1 MIVFIKVKYCVS
13 RLGGKMCIVTLA
25 FEKILFERKAWYSII
40 KIGNVLI
47 MIRVLQRLSKCV

>member
-1 MIVFIKVKYCVS
+1 MIVFIKIKYCVS

-47 MIRVLQRLSKCV
+47 MIRVL